1 MAVVLDIGFE
11 TAVTYGLEGTTINVP
26 FARNSWGSYAGEFR
40 VGYHTNAVTAVDG
53 SDYVGHAAGE
63 LVFAAGINTQ
73 NITILIIDDSISDP
87 WKAFTIEIDSV
98 TCTDGGVTVNY
109 DTSSHTIFIVD
120 DEPITAEP
128 GDGANSNTS
137 EECLNISDRWNE
149 MGNMATGIF
158 TYDFNSDRDE
168 GTVCYISGW
177 LQNNVGELN
186 VLINTCFS
194 GARPGFGLEEEAIYR
209 QIFLKNHYARSS
221 RNALRGISSS
231 SSSSSSS
238 GTSELVMSD
247 WTELRDGD
255 SVIKRVAT
263 TASPATKADTS
274 RVYKSFADSANTELK
289 DLVYK
294 YNLYHSAPRQVAGK
308 DAPGDS
314 SS

>member
-1 MAVVLDIGFE
+1 VAKLDIGFE

-26 FARNSWGSYAGEFR
+26 FARNSWGSYAGAFR
-40 VGYHTNAVTAVDG
+40 ITYHTNAVTAVDG

-63 LVFAAGINTQ
+63 LVFEAGVNTQ

-87 WKAFTIEIDSV
+87 WKAFTIEIDTV
-98 TCTDGGVTVNY
+98 TCMEAEVTVNV

-128 GDGANSNTS
+128 SDGSNSNTS

-149 MGNMATGIF
+149 VGNMATGIF
-158 TYDFNSDRDE
+158 LYDFDSNRDE

-194 GARPGFGLEEEAIYR
+194 GANPGFGLEEEAIYR
-209 QIFLKNHYARSS
+209 QVFLKNHYARAS
-221 RNALRGISSS
+221 RNALRGISS

-255 SVIKRVAT
+255 SLIKRVAT
-263 TASPATKADTS
+263 TATPATKADTS
-274 RVYKSFADSANTELK
+274 RVYKSFADTSIAELK

-294 YNLYHSAPRQVAGK
+294 YNLYHSSPRQVAGK
-308 DAPGDS
+308 DSPS
-314 SS
+314 